1 MKIITAI
8 NKHLDLVQF
17 SYIHIYICFVHSSEN
32 MQLRKLVANGE
43 CNSMFSICH
52 NNISILILWAG
63 VLLIWSKFYICIS
76 AQGYDKMDL
85 KFT

>member
-17 SYIHIYICFVHSSEN
+17 SYIDICFVHSSEN
-32 MQLRKLVANGE
+32 MQLRKLVTNGE

-63 VLLIWSKFYICIS
+63 ALLIWSKFYICIS